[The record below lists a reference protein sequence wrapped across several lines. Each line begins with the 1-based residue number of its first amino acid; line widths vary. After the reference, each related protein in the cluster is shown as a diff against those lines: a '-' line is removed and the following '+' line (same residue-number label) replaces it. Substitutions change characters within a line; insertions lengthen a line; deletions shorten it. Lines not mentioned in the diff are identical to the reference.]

1 MMKAIKYE
9 KDAVLIQ
16 DGKIKAWVDLWVEN
30 GDTICDWNKNDF
42 IMTDPNEIAL
52 KNWQDNLEHF
62 EDATTVSREVLENAG
77 IIYQGENGKW
87 HQTEKYHTIKGS
99 IPIK

>member
-1 MMKAIKYE
+1 MMKALKYE

-16 DGKIKAWVDLWVEN
+16 DGKIKAWVDICVEN

-42 IMTDPNEIAL
+42 IMTDPNDIAL

-62 EDATTVSREVLENAG
+62 EDATSLARETLENLG
-77 IIYQGENGKW
+77 IIFQDD
-87 HQTEKYHTIKGS
+87 
-99 IPIK
+99 

>member
-16 DGKIKAWVDLWVEN
+16 DGKIKAWVDIWIEYEDV
-30 GDTICDWNKNDF
+30 ICDWNQNDF
-42 IMTDPNEIAL
+42 VMTDLKDVAL
-52 KNWQDNLEHF
+52 KNWQDNIEHF
-62 EDATTVSREVLENAG
+62 EDATTIAREVLENAG
-77 IIYQGENGKW
+77 IIYQDENCKW
-87 HQTEKYHTIKGS
+87 HQTEKYHTMKGS